1 MHTDEFRL
9 HLDASLYAFKFTGD
23 NYATVKY
30 GTDRFLNN
38 ITVEVFGI
46 ELGPSLYCAITD
58 REKLVAEAEAAARKR
73 AKEYWNNNL
82 AADMVNSIITCFAPH
97 ITT

>member
-1 MHTDEFRL
+1 MTTNEFQL
-9 HLDASLYAFKFTGD
+9 HIDPSLYGFKFTGA

-46 ELGPSLYCAITD
+46 EMGPMLLCAITD
-58 REKLVAEAEAAARKR
+58 REKLVAEAEAAARKN
-73 AKEYWNNNL
+73 AQEYWNNNL
-82 AADMVNSIITCFAPH
+82 VADMVNSIITCFAPY
-97 ITT
+97 ITH